1 MKADARRFYRLYQAR
16 LLPVLAALIM
26 LAGADPVADKKA
38 RSEEGEFKISFA
50 GREIGDERFAIVTSD
65 DAVQSTSVVSFRN
78 PQNPQ
83 QKITLET
90 RLGMNARFVPTN
102 YELKSE
108 AGGNRGTVI
117 GRFSPNQVIFEYS
130 GTGNSVRRGLLVG
143 DEYTVLDTNV
153 FHHFTF
159 LVRIF
164 GGKGKDGGGR
174 FEVVIP
180 QEYDSGFLQMKELEK
195 ETIEA
200 GGKKIRCRHF
210 RLDSDAV
217 SIELWADDQLRLQK
231 IAVPERK
238 IEVLRAN

>member
-1 MKADARRFYRLYQAR
+1 MAEMRQSDRLRLSR
-16 LLPVLAALIM
+16 LLPILPAVIILAA
-26 LAGADPVADKKA
+26 AGAAADKKA

-50 GREIGDERFAIVTSD
+50 GREIGSERFTIATSD

-90 RLGMNARFVPTN
+90 RLGMSGRFVPTS

-108 AGGNRGTVI
+108 AGGKTGTVV

-130 GTGNSVRRGLLVG
+130 GTGDSVRRGLLVG

-159 LVRIF
+159 LVRLF
-164 GGKGKDGGGR
+164 EGKGKETGGR

-180 QEYDSGFLQMKELEK
+180 QENDSGFLRMKELEK
-195 ETIEA
+195 ETIVA
-200 GGKKIRCRHF
+200 GGKKIRCRRF
-210 RLDSDAV
+210 QVDSDAV
-217 SIELWADDQLRLQK
+217 SIELWADDQQRLQK
-231 IAVPERK
+231 IAVPDRK
-238 IEVLRAN
+238 IEVVRSN